1 MFTNKLQADTPRTL
15 DRLEPEYYVLLQV
28 IRQTLVPKAGYKEG
42 LNAIHQTVLHALA
55 EMLDFDLVDLMI
67 GKMEDVICD
76 SFAQRHALPYAHF
89 ISRILSL
96 QDGGYSASHLPG
108 SRSTDQYPST
118 TLAEAA
124 EPSGLQFSRCLP
136 RREQVQTEAEQ
147 IARFEATMPS
157 YLFVSSG
164 SDPEY
169 IDSENEIL
177 SPFTPRAH
185 DAEAGGSGAAPEP
198 TPPPVTQSQVS
209 QPD

>member
-89 ISRILSL
+89 ISRILSQL
-96 QDGGYSASHLPG
+96 GGV
-108 SRSTDQYPST
+108 
-118 TLAEAA
+118 EA
-124 EPSGLQFSRCLP
+124 P
-136 RREQVQTEAEQ
+136 RRRILSESP
-147 IARFEATMPS
+147 ARFEIYRPVSFDDARRGSRAFRAAVQQMPAEERA
-157 YLFVSSG
+157 G
-164 SDPEY
+164 SD
-169 IDSENEIL
+169 
-177 SPFTPRAH
+177 R
-185 DAEAGGSGAAPEP
+185 G
-198 TPPPVTQSQVS
+198 
-209 QPD
+209 